1 MTQQVNSRLRVEQ
14 SLSQLLHEAFISLRT
29 LGKRSVLALLGI
41 VIGSSSVVALIN
53 IGHNAAVDAA
63 MIFKDMGTDTLIAQF
78 PPKGGS
84 SAPMP
89 ARLDLDAVRQTV
101 PGIAHIGALTL
112 FSGPIVF
119 HGRTVNANFVG
130 STPDIKDAMR
140 LAVHQGRFLS
150 SFDANETYGVIGDQ
164 LAQALG
170 APGDPLQLGD
180 RVRIN
185 DYLFLIVGILR
196 NQPRAMLMPVQA
208 NESLFI
214 PAEGMRRIYATPQI
228 GNVIIR
234 ATPGQDME
242 RLARDA
248 AAALSPQLPD
258 HDADIQVPQQMIDGM
273 TRQSRTFAYLLLAL
287 GAISLVGGGV
297 GVMNVM
303 LMNVS
308 ERRREIGI
316 RMALGARQRDIRNLF
331 LLEAVTLTA
340 VGALCGA
347 VLGMT
352 AAWLYAWLSGWE
364 FALAVAAL
372 PLGVGSTL
380 LVGLFFGIYP
390 AVSASRLQP
399 VEALRDE

>member
-1 MTQQVNSRLRVEQ
+1 M
-14 SLSQLLHEAFISLRT
+14 RT
-29 LGKRSVLALLGI
+29 
-41 VIGSSSVVALIN
+41 
-53 IGHNAAVDAA
+53 
-63 MIFKDMGTDTLIAQF
+63 
-78 PPKGGS
+78 
-84 SAPMP
+84 
-89 ARLDLDAVRQTV
+89 RLDLDAVRQAV
-101 PGIAHIGALTL
+101 PGIAYIGALTL

-130 STPDIKDAMR
+130 STADIQHAMR
-140 LAVHQGRFLS
+140 LPLREGRFLS
-150 SFDANETYGVIGDQ
+150 PFDANETYGVIGDQ
-164 LAQALG
+164 LAEALS

-185 DYLFLIVGILR
+185 DYLFLVVGILR
-196 NQPRAMLMPVQA
+196 DQPRAMLMPVQA
-208 NESLFI
+208 NESLFV
-214 PAEGMRRIYATPQI
+214 PADGMRRIYATPQI
-228 GNVIIR
+228 SNVIIR
-234 ATPGQDME
+234 AAPDQDME
-242 RLARDA
+242 RIAREA
-248 AAALSPQLPD
+248 AIALSSQLTE
-258 HDADIQVPQQMIDGM
+258 HTVEIQVPQQMIDGM

-352 AAWLYAWLSGWE
+352 AAWLYAWLSGWQ
-364 FALAVAAL
+364 FSLAVAAL

>member
-1 MTQQVNSRLRVEQ
+1 MSLRVEQ
-14 SLSQLLHEAFISLRT
+14 SLSQLLHEAFVSLRT

-63 MIFKDMGTDTLIAQF
+63 MIFKDMGTDTLVAQF
-78 PPKGGS
+78 PPKGNS
-84 SAPMP
+84 SAPMR
-89 ARLDLDAVRQTV
+89 ASLDLEAVRASV
-101 PGIAHIGALTL
+101 PGIAHIGALSV
-112 FSGPIVF
+112 FGGPIVF
-119 HGRTVNANFVG
+119 HGRSANANLVG
-130 STPDIKDAMR
+130 TTADIKDAMR
-140 LAVHQGRFLS
+140 LVVRDGRFLS
-150 SFDANETYGVIGDQ
+150 PFDASETYAVIGDQ

-170 APGDPLQLGD
+170 MPGDPLKPGD
-180 RVRIN
+180 RIRIN
-185 DYLFLIVGILR
+185 DYLFLVVGILH
-196 NQPRAMLMPVQA
+196 NQARAMLMPVQA

-214 PAEGMRRIYATPQI
+214 PAEGMRRIYPTPQI

-242 RLARDA
+242 RIARDA
-248 AAALSPQLPD
+248 SSALKRQLTD
-258 HDADIQVPQQMIDGM
+258 HDVDIQVPQQMIDGM

-347 VLGMT
+347 VLGMS
-352 AAWLYAWLSGWE
+352 AAWLYAWLSGWA
-364 FALAVAAL
+364 FALAAAAL

>member
-1 MTQQVNSRLRVEQ
+1 MSLRVEQ

-63 MIFKDMGTDTLIAQF
+63 MIFKDMGTDTLVVQF
-78 PPKGGS
+78 PPKG
-84 SAPMP
+84 SANVPMRT
-89 ARLDLDAVRQTV
+89 RLDLGAVRQAV
-101 PGIAHIGALTL
+101 PGIAHIGALSL

-119 HGRTVNANFVG
+119 HGRTANANFVG
-130 STPDIKDAMR
+130 STPDVQAAMR
-140 LAVHQGRFLS
+140 LAVREGRFLS
-150 SFDANETYGVIGDQ
+150 AFDANQTYAVIGDQ
-164 LAQALG
+164 VAQALG
-170 APGDPLQLGD
+170 APGEPLKTGD

-185 DYLFLIVGILR
+185 DYLFLIIGILQ

-214 PAEGMRRIYATPQI
+214 PAEGMRRIFANPQI
-228 GNVIIR
+228 NNLIIR
-234 ATPGQDME
+234 ARPGQDME
-242 RLARDA
+242 RVARDA
-248 AAALSPQLPD
+248 AAALQPQLTE
-258 HDADIQVPQQMIDGM
+258 HNVDITVPQQMIDGM

-352 AAWLYAWLSGWE
+352 AAWFYAWLSGWV
-364 FALAVAAL
+364 FSLAVAAL

>member
-1 MTQQVNSRLRVEQ
+1 MSLRVEQ

-63 MIFKDMGTDTLIAQF
+63 MIFKDMGTDTLVVQF
-78 PPKGGS
+78 PSKG
-84 SAPMP
+84 SANVPMRT
-89 ARLDLDAVRQTV
+89 RLDLLAVRQAV
-101 PGIAHIGALTL
+101 PGIAHIGALSL

-119 HGRTVNANFVG
+119 HGRTANANFVG
-130 STPDIKDAMR
+130 STPDVQAAMR
-140 LAVHQGRFLS
+140 LAVREGRFLS
-150 SFDANETYGVIGDQ
+150 AFDANQTYAVIGDQ
-164 LAQALG
+164 VAQALG
-170 APGDPLQLGD
+170 APGEPLKTGD

-185 DYLFLIVGILR
+185 DYLFLIIGILQ

-214 PAEGMRRIYATPQI
+214 PAEGMRRIFANPQI
-228 GNVIIR
+228 NNLIIR
-234 ATPGQDME
+234 ARPGQDME
-242 RLARDA
+242 RVARDA
-248 AAALSPQLPD
+248 AAALQPQLTE
-258 HDADIQVPQQMIDGM
+258 HNVDITVPQQMIDGM

-352 AAWLYAWLSGWE
+352 AAWFYAWLSGWV
-364 FALAVAAL
+364 FSLAVAAL